1 MSGMELTTSY
11 PPSKFEADN
20 DLSNITVIGKYK
32 HAADVVNSIL
42 PEVISKVSAGVSICD
57 LCQYGDDLM
66 EAMVLKEYKNAE
78 RGIAF
83 PTCIAVNNLIQHV
96 SPLLDNDY
104 HLKAG
109 DVVKIEMGAHI
120 DGYLATAAHTTVVS
134 LDLSQPITG
143 PAADV
148 VCATYYANEAAIRMM
163 KPGVKASEIT
173 RTISEI
179 AAYFR
184 CKPVENTYSSTIK
197 RFVIRGGNDI
207 ENGFPEDMIVQDLEK
222 YDFEIQA
229 NQGYQVNV
237 LLTTGDGKTKNSE
250 YKPFVYQ
257 RDVNKSY
264 QLKMKAARAAFNEIN
279 EKHTVF
285 PFATRALSN
294 NQSRLGLAS
303 LLNHELITP
312 LPVLRSSHNGD
323 KVAHFKA
330 TVLVTPT
337 EALRLTLSQ
346 KLPFVHSNYCIPQS
360 TSVAHILSTPSIDQ
374 VKASKG
380 LPQLDV
386 VFGEKR
392 VETQDTEMDMDM
404 E

>member
-1 MSGMELTTSY
+1 MSSMELTTSY

-20 DLSNITVIGKYK
+20 DLSSVAVVGKYK
-32 HAADVVNSIL
+32 HAADIVNSIL
-42 PEVISKVSAGVSICD
+42 PEVISKVSAGVSVCD
-57 LCQYGDDLM
+57 LCQYGDDLI
-66 EAMVLKEYKNAE
+66 EAMALKEYKSAE

-83 PTCIAVNNLIQHV
+83 PTCVSINNLIQHV

-104 HLKAG
+104 LLKAG

-120 DGYLATAAHTTVVS
+120 DGYIATAAHTTVVS
-134 LDLSQPITG
+134 LDVSQPITG

-148 VCATYYANEAAIRMM
+148 VCATYYASEAAIRMM

-173 RTISEI
+173 RMISEI

-207 ENGFPEDMIVQDLEK
+207 ENGFPQDMIVQDLEK

-237 LLTTGDGKTKNSE
+237 LLTTGDGKTKSSE

-257 RDVNKSY
+257 RDVNKAY

-279 EKHTVF
+279 EKYTVF
-285 PFATRALSN
+285 PFASRAMPNS
-294 NQSRLGLAS
+294 QTRLGLAS
-303 LLNHELITP
+303 LLNHELITS
-312 LPVLRSSHNGD
+312 LPALRSTLVSD

-330 TVLVTPT
+330 TVLVTPS
-337 EALRLTLSQ
+337 EALRLTLPQ
-346 KLPFVHSNYCIPQS
+346 HLPFVHSSYCIPQP
-360 TSVAHILSTPSIDQ
+360 TNAAQVLSTPPVNQ
-374 VKASKG
+374 VKASKAF
-380 LPQLDV
+380 Q
-386 VFGEKR
+386 FW
-392 VETQDTEMDMDM
+392 M
-404 E
+404 

>member
-1 MSGMELTTSY
+1 MSGMEITQSY
-11 PPSKFEADN
+11 PPSKFESDN
-20 DLSNITVIGKYK
+20 NLSSAAVIGKYK

-42 PEVISKVSAGVSICD
+42 PEVISKVSPGVSVCD
-57 LCQYGDDLM
+57 LCQYGDDLI
-66 EAMVLKEYKNAE
+66 EAMALKEYKNAE

-83 PTCIAVNNLIQHV
+83 PTCVSVNNLIQHV

-104 HLKAG
+104 LLKAG

-134 LDLSQPITG
+134 LDVSQPITG

-148 VCATYYANEAAIRMM
+148 VCATYYASEAAIRMM

-173 RTISEI
+173 RMISEI

-207 ENGFPEDMIVQDLEK
+207 ENGFPQDMIVHDLEK

-229 NQGYQVNV
+229 NQGYQVSV
-237 LLTTGDGKTKNSE
+237 ILTTGDGKTKGSE

-264 QLKMKAARAAFNEIN
+264 LLKMKAARAAFNEIN

-285 PFATRALSN
+285 PFATRAMSN
-294 NQSRLGLAS
+294 SQTRLGLTS
-303 LLNHELITP
+303 LLYHELVTS
-312 LPVLRSSHNGD
+312 LPVLRSTQNTD
-323 KVAHFKA
+323 KVAHFKS

-337 EALRLTLSQ
+337 EALRLTLPQ
-346 KLPFVHSNYCIPQS
+346 KLPFVHSQYCIPQP
-360 TSVAHILSTPSIDQ
+360 TNAAQLLSSPSINQ

-380 LPQLDV
+380 LPTLNV
-386 VFGEKR
+386 TFGDR
-392 VETQDTEMDMDM
+392 RIETQNAEMDMDM

>member
-1 MSGMELTTSY
+1 MSGMELTTNY
-11 PPSKFEADN
+11 PPSKFQADN
-20 DLSNITVIGKYK
+20 DLTNTNVIGKYK

-42 PEVISKVSAGVSICD
+42 PELVSRVSPGVSICD
-57 LCQYGDDLM
+57 LCQYGDDLI
-66 EAMVLKEYKNAE
+66 EAMTLTEYKNAE

-83 PTCIAVNNLIQHV
+83 PTCISVNNLIQHV

-104 HLKAG
+104 LLKAG
-109 DVVKIEMGAHI
+109 DVVKIELGAHM
-120 DGYLATAAHTTVVS
+120 DGYIATAAHTTVVS

-148 VCATYYANEAAIRMM
+148 ICATYYACEAAIRMM

-197 RFVIRGGNDI
+197 RFVLRGGNDI

-237 LLTTGDGKTKNSE
+237 ILTTGDGKTKQSE

-285 PFATRALSN
+285 PFATRAMSN
-294 NQSRLGLAS
+294 SQTRLGLAS
-303 LLNHELITP
+303 LLNHELVTS
-312 LPVLRSSHNGD
+312 LPVLRSSLTSD
-323 KVAHFKA
+323 KVAQFKS

-337 EALRLTLSQ
+337 EALRLTLST
-346 KLPFVHSNYCIPQS
+346 KLPFVHSQYCIPEPTNAAQ
-360 TSVAHILSTPSIDQ
+360 ILHSGSINQ
-374 VKASKG
+374 VKASRG

-386 VFGEKR
+386 TFGER
-392 VETQDTEMDMDM
+392 RIETEDTNMDMDM